1 MAVSNGGENRAD
13 PSINDNNRCV
23 FTAALGMA
31 TVVWYTFGGDLSEEE
46 IEEEV
51 KAKIAAKE
59 RRGRFF
65 GLMPPKNQ

>member
-1 MAVSNGGENRAD
+1 MAVSDGGEDCAD
-13 PSINDNNRCV
+13 YLINIRCV

-51 KAKIAAKE
+51 KDKIAAKE
-59 RRGRFF
+59 RRGQFY
-65 GLMPPKNQ
+65 GLLRPKNQ